1 MNVFKKTEAGDPTE
15 KNSKAQK
22 IQNMG
27 ISMRQGRQQKTE
39 TEKEKLT
46 GQARARC
53 TVQSSPRKPSKG

>member
-1 MNVFKKTEAGDPTE
+1 MNVFQKTEVVVGDPTE

-22 IQNMG
+22 MG